1 MLRVVLSSEGRRD
14 YKKLSKDMQISVAD
28 RFSVKSIVELFSSLR
43 AKKLQPP
50 LPGYRV
56 RVGEYRILFTLE
68 SDFVRIYRIKNR
80 KDAYR

>member
-14 YKKLSKDMQISVAD
+14 YKKLSRDMQISIAD
-28 RFSVKSIVELFSSLR
+28 RFNVKSIRELFSSLR